1 VGITHVINSESSV
14 PNKYPEF
21 IQYMNIDIQ
30 DDGRHDI
37 SVFWN
42 QTNDFID
49 EARRSGSQNK
59 VMVHCWGGGSR
70 SVTIIL
76 AYLITHEG
84 LTAEEALTLVRE
96 TRKRAKPNPGFWKRL
111 LELEDQVNKTRS
123 AKRSLLG

>member
-1 VGITHVINSESSV
+1 VGITHVINSSPSV

-21 IQYMNIDIQ
+21 IQYLKIPIG
-30 DDGRHDI
+30 DDRRNDI

-76 AYLITHEG
+76 GYLITHEG
-84 LTAEEALTLVRE
+84 LTAEEARTLVRE
-96 TRKRAKPNPGFWKRL
+96 TRNRAKPNPGFWKLL
-111 LELEDQVNKTRS
+111 LELEHQVNKTSS
-123 AKRSLLG
+123 AKRSLLE